1 MVAGSVYVCRD
12 IKSDQLDTAV
22 AVALFAETKDY
33 NILKSKPSKKLKIK
47 NHEILLC
54 GPNNYRKAFLH
65 IYIYIYIMFN

>member
-33 NILKSKPSKKLKIK
+33 NILKSKPSKKLKIMRYYCVDQTTTER
-47 NHEILLC
+47 HF
-54 GPNNYRKAFLH
+54 Y